1 MDRSV
6 PPGEIQGELT
16 PPCSKSYAQRALA
29 AALLAEGES
38 TLRNIELCDDT
49 RSAMRCIKAL
59 GADVTV
65 VDSHTLKIRG
75 GLAPRGRT
83 LHVGES
89 GLSTRLFTP
98 IAALAGV
105 PLRIEGEGTLLRRP
119 MTMMIAPLRQLG
131 VEVHHRD
138 GFLPF
143 DVCGPLHSATVEV
156 DGSVSSQFI
165 TGLLLALPA
174 ARGEFTIDVRR
185 AISTPYIDMTVEAA
199 HRFGAEILHN
209 GYTQFYIEGGQR
221 YRPTDYS
228 IEGDW
233 SAAATL
239 LVAGAVAGEVTL
251 HNVSILSKQ
260 ADTAV
265 CTALVRAGAE
275 PDPRSGSHHRPPPSA
290 PGLRVRRHAVPRL
303 FPAAGGAGRRLRRR
317 KPHHRHVAPC
327 AQGERP
333 RRDAARGVRQGR
345 HRDRPLDARRHAHPR
360 RCDPS
365 GTGIQPRR
373 PPHRHVDGRLG
384 AAFVGCDH
392 DRRGRSGGQEL
403 SAFLRRPGIAA
414 RKLIMTAISN
424 FTPRRFFGP
433 LHTPACRSVRGY
445 AAFTDWTHPQTPALA
460 GASGKAR
467 LAGRALRCGGVEWH
481 VAALTDPYL

>member
-49 RSAMRCIKAL
+49 RSAMRCIEAL

-65 VDSHTLKIRG
+65 VDPHTLKIRG

-105 PLRIEGEGTLLRRP
+105 PLRIEGDGTLLRRP

-131 VEVHHRD
+131 VEVRHRD

-185 AISTPYIDMTVEAA
+185 AVSTPYIDMTVEAA

-275 PDPRSGSHHRPPPSA
+275 LIHEADRITVRRRPLRAFEFDATNCPDLFPPLAALAAACAETLREEYAKVGIEIDLSTPDVMRIRGGAIRPARVFSHGDHRIAMSMAVSALRSSGAITIEGAEAVAKSYPRFFEDLES
-290 PGLRVRRHAVPRL
+290 LRV
-303 FPAAGGAGRRLRRR
+303 
-317 KPHHRHVAPC
+317 
-327 AQGERP
+327 
-333 RRDAARGVRQGR
+333 
-345 HRDRPLDARRHAHPR
+345 
-360 RCDPS
+360 
-365 GTGIQPRR
+365 
-373 PPHRHVDGRLG
+373 
-384 AAFVGCDH
+384 
-392 DRRGRSGGQEL
+392 
-403 SAFLRRPGIAA
+403 
-414 RKLIMTAISN
+414 N
-424 FTPRRFFGP
+424 
-433 LHTPACRSVRGY
+433 
-445 AAFTDWTHPQTPALA
+445 
-460 GASGKAR
+460 
-467 LAGRALRCGGVEWH
+467 
-481 VAALTDPYL
+481 

>member
-49 RSAMRCIKAL
+49 RSAMRCIEAL

-65 VDSHTLKIRG
+65 VDPHTLKIRG

-131 VEVHHRD
+131 VEVRHRD

-185 AISTPYIDMTVEAA
+185 AVSTPYIDMTVEAA
-199 HRFGAEILHN
+199 HRFGAESLHN

-275 PDPRSGSHHRPPPSA
+275 LIHEADRITVRRRPLRAFEFDATQCPDLFPPLAALAAACEGESLITGTSRLAHKESDRAETLREEYAKVGIEIDLSTPDVMRIRGGAIRPARVFSHGDHRIAMSMAVSALRSSGAITIEGAEAVAKSYPRFFEDLES
-290 PGLRVRRHAVPRL
+290 LRV
-303 FPAAGGAGRRLRRR
+303 
-317 KPHHRHVAPC
+317 
-327 AQGERP
+327 
-333 RRDAARGVRQGR
+333 
-345 HRDRPLDARRHAHPR
+345 
-360 RCDPS
+360 
-365 GTGIQPRR
+365 
-373 PPHRHVDGRLG
+373 
-384 AAFVGCDH
+384 
-392 DRRGRSGGQEL
+392 
-403 SAFLRRPGIAA
+403 
-414 RKLIMTAISN
+414 N
-424 FTPRRFFGP
+424 
-433 LHTPACRSVRGY
+433 
-445 AAFTDWTHPQTPALA
+445 
-460 GASGKAR
+460 
-467 LAGRALRCGGVEWH
+467 
-481 VAALTDPYL
+481 

>member
-143 DVCGPLHSATVEV
+143 DVCGPLHSATVAV

-185 AISTPYIDMTVEAA
+185 AVSTPYIDMTVEAA

-251 HNVSILSKQ
+251 HNVSILSLAAACEGESLITGTSRLAHKESDR
-260 ADTAV
+260 AETLREEYAKVGIEIDLSTPDVMRIRGGAIRPARVFSHGDHRIAMSMAV
-265 CTALVRAGAE
+265 SALRSSGAITIEGAE
-275 PDPRSGSHHRPPPSA
+275 AVAKSYPRFFEDLES
-290 PGLRVRRHAVPRL
+290 LRV
-303 FPAAGGAGRRLRRR
+303 
-317 KPHHRHVAPC
+317 
-327 AQGERP
+327 
-333 RRDAARGVRQGR
+333 
-345 HRDRPLDARRHAHPR
+345 
-360 RCDPS
+360 
-365 GTGIQPRR
+365 
-373 PPHRHVDGRLG
+373 
-384 AAFVGCDH
+384 
-392 DRRGRSGGQEL
+392 
-403 SAFLRRPGIAA
+403 
-414 RKLIMTAISN
+414 N
-424 FTPRRFFGP
+424 
-433 LHTPACRSVRGY
+433 
-445 AAFTDWTHPQTPALA
+445 
-460 GASGKAR
+460 
-467 LAGRALRCGGVEWH
+467 
-481 VAALTDPYL
+481 

>member
-49 RSAMRCIKAL
+49 RSAMRCIEAL

-65 VDSHTLKIRG
+65 VDPHTLKIRG

-131 VEVHHRD
+131 VEVRHRD

-143 DVCGPLHSATVEV
+143 DVCGPLH
-156 DGSVSSQFI
+156 
-165 TGLLLALPA
+165 ALPA

-185 AISTPYIDMTVEAA
+185 AVSTPYIDMTVEAA
-199 HRFGAEILHN
+199 HCFGAEILHN

-275 PDPRSGSHHRPPPSA
+275 LIHEADRIT
-290 PGLRVRRHAVPRL
+290 VRRRPLRAFEFDATQCPDL
-303 FPAAGGAGRRLRRR
+303 FP
-317 KPHHRHVAPC
+317 
-327 AQGERP
+327 
-333 RRDAARGVRQGR
+333 
-345 HRDRPLDARRHAHPR
+345 PLA
-360 RCDPS
+360 
-365 GTGIQPRR
+365 
-373 PPHRHVDGRLG
+373 
-384 AAFVGCDH
+384 
-392 DRRGRSGGQEL
+392 
-403 SAFLRRPGIAA
+403 
-414 RKLIMTAISN
+414 
-424 FTPRRFFGP
+424 
-433 LHTPACRSVRGY
+433 
-445 AAFTDWTHPQTPALA
+445 ALA
-460 GASGKAR
+460 AACEGESLITGTSR
-467 LAGRALRCGGVEWH
+467 LAHKESDRAETLREEYAKVGIEIDLSLSLIH
-481 VAALTDPYL
+481 I

>member
-49 RSAMRCIKAL
+49 RSAMRCIEAL

-65 VDSHTLKIRG
+65 VDPHTLKIRG

-131 VEVHHRD
+131 VEVRHRD

-185 AISTPYIDMTVEAA
+185 AVSTPYIDMTVEAA
-199 HRFGAEILHN
+199 HCFGAEILHN

-275 PDPRSGSHHRPPPSA
+275 LIHEADRIT
-290 PGLRVRRHAVPRL
+290 VRL
-303 FPAAGGAGRRLRRR
+303 FPPLAALAAACEGESLITGTSRLAHKESDRAETLREEYAKVGIEIDLSTPDVMRIRGGAIRPARVFSHGDHRIAMSMAVSALRS
-317 KPHHRHVAPC
+317 
-327 AQGERP
+327 
-333 RRDAARGVRQGR
+333 
-345 HRDRPLDARRHAHPR
+345 
-360 RCDPS
+360 S
-365 GTGIQPRR
+365 GTITIE
-373 PPHRHVDGRLG
+373 G
-384 AAFVGCDH
+384 AEAVAK
-392 DRRGRSGGQEL
+392 SY
-403 SAFLRRPGIAA
+403 P
-414 RKLIMTAISN
+414 
-424 FTPRRFFGP
+424 RFFED
-433 LHTPACRSVRGY
+433 LES
-445 AAFTDWTHPQTPALA
+445 
-460 GASGKAR
+460 
-467 LAGRALRCGGVEWH
+467 LRVN
-481 VAALTDPYL
+481 

>member
-49 RSAMRCIKAL
+49 RSAMRCIEAL

-65 VDSHTLKIRG
+65 VDPHTLKIRG

-131 VEVHHRD
+131 VEVRHRD

-185 AISTPYIDMTVEAA
+185 AVSTPYIDMTVEAA

-275 PDPRSGSHHRPPPSA
+275 LIHEADRIT
-290 PGLRVRRHAVPRL
+290 VRRRPLRAFEFDATQCPDL
-303 FPAAGGAGRRLRRR
+303 FPPLAALAAG
-317 KPHHRHVAPC
+317 
-327 AQGERP
+327 
-333 RRDAARGVRQGR
+333 
-345 HRDRPLDARRHAHPR
+345 RHAHPR

-384 AAFVGCDH
+384 SAFVGCDH

-467 LAGRALRCGGVEWH
+467 LAGRALRCGSVEWH

>member
-49 RSAMRCIKAL
+49 RSAMRCIEAL

-65 VDSHTLKIRG
+65 VDPHTLKIRG

-89 GLSTRLFTP
+89 GLRPAVHADRS
-98 IAALAGV
+98 LAGV

-131 VEVHHRD
+131 VEVRHRD

-174 ARGEFTIDVRR
+174 AHGEFTIDVRR
-185 AISTPYIDMTVEAA
+185 ARLHTLYRYDGRGGTPASVRRSSTTATPSSTSKAA
-199 HRFGAEILHN
+199 SATDRPITASKATGA
-209 GYTQFYIEGGQR
+209 
-221 YRPTDYS
+221 PP
-228 IEGDW
+228 
-233 SAAATL
+233 ATL

-265 CTALVRAGAE
+265 CTALVRAA
-275 PDPRSGSHHRPPPSA
+275 RS
-290 PGLRVRRHAVPRL
+290 
-303 FPAAGGAGRRLRRR
+303 
-317 KPHHRHVAPC
+317 
-327 AQGERP
+327 
-333 RRDAARGVRQGR
+333 
-345 HRDRPLDARRHAHPR
+345 
-360 RCDPS
+360 
-365 GTGIQPRR
+365 
-373 PPHRHVDGRLG
+373 
-384 AAFVGCDH
+384 
-392 DRRGRSGGQEL
+392 
-403 SAFLRRPGIAA
+403 
-414 RKLIMTAISN
+414 
-424 FTPRRFFGP
+424 
-433 LHTPACRSVRGY
+433 
-445 AAFTDWTHPQTPALA
+445 
-460 GASGKAR
+460 
-467 LAGRALRCGGVEWH
+467 
-481 VAALTDPYL
+481 

>member
-6 PPGEIQGELT
+6 PPGEIQGEFT

-49 RSAMRCIKAL
+49 RSAMRCIEAL

-65 VDSHTLKIRG
+65 VDPHTLKIRG

-105 PLRIEGEGTLLRRP
+105 PLRIEGDGTLLRRP

-131 VEVHHRD
+131 VEVRHRD

-185 AISTPYIDMTVEAA
+185 AVSTPYIDMTVEAA

-209 GYTQFYIEGGQR
+209 GYTQFYIEG
-221 YRPTDYS
+221 
-228 IEGDW
+228 DW
-233 SAAATL
+233 SAAAML
-239 LVAGAVAGEVTL
+239 LVAGATAGEVTVR
-251 HNVSILSKQ
+251 NVSMLSKQ

-265 CTALVRAGAE
+265 CTALVPAGAE
-275 PDPRSGSHHRPPPSA
+275 LIHEADRITVRRRPLRAFEFDATQCPDLFPPLAALAAACEGESLITGTSRLAHKESDRAETLREEYAKVGIEIDLSTPDVMRIRGGAIRPARVFGHGDHRIAMSMAVSALRSSGAITIEGAEAVAKSYPRFFEDLES
-290 PGLRVRRHAVPRL
+290 LRV
-303 FPAAGGAGRRLRRR
+303 
-317 KPHHRHVAPC
+317 
-327 AQGERP
+327 
-333 RRDAARGVRQGR
+333 
-345 HRDRPLDARRHAHPR
+345 
-360 RCDPS
+360 
-365 GTGIQPRR
+365 
-373 PPHRHVDGRLG
+373 
-384 AAFVGCDH
+384 
-392 DRRGRSGGQEL
+392 
-403 SAFLRRPGIAA
+403 
-414 RKLIMTAISN
+414 N
-424 FTPRRFFGP
+424 
-433 LHTPACRSVRGY
+433 
-445 AAFTDWTHPQTPALA
+445 
-460 GASGKAR
+460 
-467 LAGRALRCGGVEWH
+467 
-481 VAALTDPYL
+481 

>member
-49 RSAMRCIKAL
+49 RSAMRCIEAL

-65 VDSHTLKIRG
+65 VDPHTLKIRG

-131 VEVHHRD
+131 VEVRHRD

-185 AISTPYIDMTVEAA
+185 AVSTPYIDMTVEAA

-275 PDPRSGSHHRPPPSA
+275 LIHEADRIT
-290 PGLRVRRHAVPRL
+290 VRRRPLRAFEFDATQCPDL
-303 FPAAGGAGRRLRRR
+303 FPPLAALAAACEGESLITGTSRLAHKESDRAETLREEYAKVGIEIDLSTPDVMRISGGAIL
-317 KPHHRHVAPC
+317 PA
-327 AQGERP
+327 
-333 RRDAARGVRQGR
+333 
-345 HRDRPLDARRHAHPR
+345 
-360 RCDPS
+360 
-365 GTGIQPRR
+365 RR
-373 PPHRHVDGRLG
+373 PPHRQVDGRLG
-384 AAFVGCDH
+384 AAVVGCDH

-445 AAFTDWTHPQTPALA
+445 AAFTDWIHPQTPALA
-460 GASGKAR
+460 GASSKAR
-467 LAGRALRCGGVEWH
+467 LAGRALRYGGVEWH

>member
-1 MDRSV
+1 
-6 PPGEIQGELT
+6 
-16 PPCSKSYAQRALA
+16 
-29 AALLAEGES
+29 
-38 TLRNIELCDDT
+38 
-49 RSAMRCIKAL
+49 MRCIKAL

-185 AISTPYIDMTVEAA
+185 AVSTPYIDMTVEAA

-275 PDPRSGSHHRPPPSA
+275 LIHEADRIT
-290 PGLRVRRHAVPRL
+290 VRR
-303 FPAAGGAGRRLRRR
+303 
-317 KPHHRHVAPC
+317 
-327 AQGERP
+327 
-333 RRDAARGVRQGR
+333 
-345 HRDRPLDARRHAHPR
+345 RPLRAFEFDATQCPDLFRTRRATAPR
-360 RCDPS
+360 RCARSTPRS
-365 GTGIQPRR
+365 ASRSTSRR
-373 PPHRHVDGRLG
+373 PTSCAS
-384 AAFVGCDH
+384 AAV
-392 DRRGRSGGQEL
+392 
-403 SAFLRRPGIAA
+403 
-414 RKLIMTAISN
+414 
-424 FTPRRFFGP
+424 
-433 LHTPACRSVRGY
+433 RSVRHGY
-445 AAFTDWTHPQTPALA
+445 SATATT
-460 GASGKAR
+460 ASPCRWPSRRCVRRVRSRSKGPKR
-467 LAGRALRCGGVEWH
+467 WPRAIRVSSKTWNRC
-481 VAALTDPYL
+481 A